1 VLLENIR
8 HHQDKRVVQV
18 ARPDNIRQLDSQAV
32 QTVLPENT
40 RHLVRATAIRV
51 ILGPTSAMQD
61 KALVWHVL
69 REHTAITMDVHPA
82 ARVLPG
88 ITHLRGSQAVVVVP
102 PGSTQLQDN
111 PAVHTLMQLALRALT
126 PRVQLRAYLVLPGRT
141 YQQGSQAVLVV
152 LLDSIQY
159 PGNQAVRTPA
169 HLVPQARIPRVL
181 LLVQLVLLGSIRYQ
195 GSRAV

>member
-1 VLLENIR
+1 
-8 HHQDKRVVQV
+8 
-18 ARPDNIRQLDSQAV
+18 
-32 QTVLPENT
+32 
-40 RHLVRATAIRV
+40 
-51 ILGPTSAMQD
+51 MQD

-69 REHTAITMDVHPA
+69 WERTAITMDVHPA
-82 ARVLPG
+82 ARVLLG
-88 ITHLRGSQAVVVVP
+88 GTQHQDNQAVVVVP

-152 LLDSIQY
+152 LLDSIQQ
-159 PGNQAVRTPA
+159 QASLAVHTPA